1 MTLLEQL
8 SLYLFPRT
16 RFRSADR
23 HIEIRDTIENHRA
36 VRLLLYDGVRESGMY
51 LDSYGDRDPL
61 FNYMKT
67 LKTMIEHNPGLN
79 SCLLIGG
86 GGFVIPKLYLKGHPE
101 RRITVVEVDGGYV
114 ELAKRYF
121 GLNLDD
127 KRISIKIQDGFDF
140 LKESIQKNAT
150 IESAMHNGVVYN
162 DVYSYALKEE
172 SKNKSSAL
180 KKDLNSKIAS
190 QKYDLVIFDA
200 YTGSTA
206 SKGILSEYAL
216 KSVYSLLNPNGI
228 YALNMIN
235 ESQDVISMQ
244 THLVNETLKTIFKHT
259 RIVPCIG
266 GGNCILMAS
275 DRKI

>member
-1 MTLLEQL
+1 MNILEQL
-8 SLYLFPRT
+8 SLYLFPKT
-16 RFRSADR
+16 RFRSADK

-51 LDSYGDRDPL
+51 LDEYGDRDPL

-67 LKTMIEHNPGLN
+67 LKTMVQHNPGLN

-101 RRITVVEVDGGYV
+101 RRITVVEVDGAYV
-114 ELAKRYF
+114 ELAKRFF
-121 GLNLDD
+121 GLDVND
-127 KRISIKIQDGFDF
+127 KRITVKIQDGFDF
-140 LKESIQKNAT
+140 IKENIQHNASIETN
-150 IESAMHNGVVYN
+150 YN
-162 DVYSYALKEE
+162 SSIRY
-172 SKNKSSAL
+172 NKAPTTT
-180 KKDLNSKIAS
+180 KF
-190 QKYDLVIFDA
+190 DLVIFDA
-200 YTGSTA
+200 YTGSSA
-206 SKGILSEYAL
+206 SKAMLSEYAL

-235 ESQDVISMQ
+235 EAQDVISMQ
-244 THLVNETLKTIFKHT
+244 THLANASLKKIFKYT
-259 RIVPCIG
+259 RIVPCKG

>member
-23 HIEIRDTIENHRA
+23 HIEIKDTIENHRA

-51 LDSYGDRDPL
+51 LDGYGDIDPL

-67 LKTMIEHNPGLN
+67 LKLITEHHTGLN

-86 GGFVIPKLYLKGHPE
+86 GGFVFPRIYLKGHPE
-101 RRITVVEVDGGYV
+101 RTITVIEVDRKYV
-114 ELAKRYF
+114 TLAGEYF
-121 GLNLDD
+121 GLDLSD
-127 KRISIKIQDGFDF
+127 KRIEVIIRDGLDF
-140 LKESIQKNAT
+140 ITESVKT
-150 IESAMHNGVVYN
+150 YR
-162 DVYSYALKEE
+162 
-172 SKNKSSAL
+172 
-180 KKDLNSKIAS
+180 
-190 QKYDLVIFDA
+190 KYDFVIFDA
-200 YTGSTA
+200 YTGSKA
-206 SKGILSEYAL
+206 SMGILSEYAL

-228 YALNMIN
+228 YAINMIN
-235 ESQDVISMQ
+235 EAQDVISMQ
-244 THLVNETLKTIFKHT
+244 THLVNENLKRIFKYT
-259 RIVPCIG
+259 RIVPCKG